1 MQSPDTFGRLVFIQ
15 ILHLPSWCLYM
26 THNYMN
32 HSPCIMNSIERGH
45 RNRNG
50 FFVFESGKYL
60 HNNDARQYDVN
71 TVAANNNTR
80 YYQTHYTKTPSLV
93 TTNCD
98 KQGAHGKN
106 PPDEELIQQ
115 SVSILNSDTNRP
127 NIKHLKNEEHKTRN
141 QCVNDATWAIQ
152 SYTNRMSIPNKPK
165 TKNNVCELSTY
176 KTTHG
181 EEDTREK
188 FIRNHSDDTRLGRK
202 DRPIQAHKS
211 EANRVSNLIKNMLTL
226 LSNLIFLQIFFST
239 LLMKSALGSDMVTS
253 AGGNASTTT
262 SSPVVETTEKANTSY
277 IPWERNICDDYYRK
291 HQQIV
296 TGRATDISLNL
307 THPLFLTTNGIHP
320 GVTYQDQAHETILF
334 LE

>member
-1 MQSPDTFGRLVFIQ
+1 
-15 ILHLPSWCLYM
+15 
-26 THNYMN
+26 
-32 HSPCIMNSIERGH
+32 
-45 RNRNG
+45 
-50 FFVFESGKYL
+50 
-60 HNNDARQYDVN
+60 
-71 TVAANNNTR
+71 
-80 YYQTHYTKTPSLV
+80 
-93 TTNCD
+93 
-98 KQGAHGKN
+98 
-106 PPDEELIQQ
+106 
-115 SVSILNSDTNRP
+115 
-127 NIKHLKNEEHKTRN
+127 
-141 QCVNDATWAIQ
+141 
-152 SYTNRMSIPNKPK
+152 MSIPNKPK